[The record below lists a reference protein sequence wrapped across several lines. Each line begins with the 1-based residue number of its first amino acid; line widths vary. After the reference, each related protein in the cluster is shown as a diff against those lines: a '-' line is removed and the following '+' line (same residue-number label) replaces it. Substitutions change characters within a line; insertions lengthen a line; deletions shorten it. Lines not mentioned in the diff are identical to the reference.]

1 MNEANKQTNNQN
13 LGIMEVLFFLDQY
26 IHDDNLHA
34 LALYPVGSSCSVSRD
49 RLEVIRHPT
58 AHCI

>member
-13 LGIMEVLFFLDQY
+13 IGIMEVLFFLDQY

-34 LALYPVGSSCSVSRD
+34 LALYAVGSSCSVSRD
-49 RLEVIRHPT
+49 RLQVICHPT